1 MATSSGLNIPHS
13 DATVIVKA
21 LNSIDSEK
29 SHIPAAL
36 FMSPVL
42 PGREDY
48 WFPDF
53 SFLIENP
60 ALGRRVMFD
69 LGARDPATYP
79 PPIAQQLELP
89 FIQFVVNEIPD
100 QLVKGNIDLKSID
113 TIIWSHAHMDHI
125 GDTTRFPPST
135 DLVVG
140 RGMQLKLYPDHPES
154 GLLEKDISGRNVRE
168 LTYGGLKIGDF
179 DALDYFEDGSLYL
192 LDAPGHAP
200 GHTCALARVTPTSFV
215 LLGADISH
223 HPGHFRPSASL
234 HRTIACPSQILAAA
248 RKAISAEHFG
258 AQDPSQPFDL
268 AKRTTPMFDIADGGA
283 YEDPPTARKTLQ
295 KLLAFD
301 AHPDILVVIA
311 HDLTL
316 VGHLPL
322 FPKTINDWK
331 KDGLKEK
338 VTWASFEP
346 GNRAF
351 RYSSG
356 GYLTAKRRESL

>member
-60 ALGRRVMFD
+60 RLGRRVMFD
-69 LGARDPATYP
+69 LGARNPVTYP

-89 FIQFVVNEIPD
+89 FIQFVVDEIPD
-100 QLVKGNIDLKSID
+100 QLVKGNVDLKSID

-192 LDAPGHAP
+192 LDAPGVTEGTSPAFHSMPLGIPVLSHASHRP
-200 GHTCALARVTPTSFV
+200 PLSFWAQTSPITLATSV
-215 LLGADISH
+215 PKSSRPLASPSLASTSACRTLPNHLISLSAR
-223 HPGHFRPSASL
+223 RPCSTS
-234 HRTIACPSQILAAA
+234 RTAA
-248 RKAISAEHFG
+248 
-258 AQDPSQPFDL
+258 
-268 AKRTTPMFDIADGGA
+268 
-283 YEDPPTARKTLQ
+283 
-295 KLLAFD
+295 
-301 AHPDILVVIA
+301 
-311 HDLTL
+311 
-316 VGHLPL
+316 
-322 FPKTINDWK
+322 
-331 KDGLKEK
+331 
-338 VTWASFEP
+338 
-346 GNRAF
+346 
-351 RYSSG
+351 
-356 GYLTAKRRESL
+356 

>member
-1 MATSSGLNIPHS
+1 MATSSELNIPHS
-13 DATVIVKA
+13 NATVIVKA

-168 LTYGGLKIGDF
+168 LTYGGLKIGAF

-192 LDAPGHAP
+192 LDAPGVRADPAFHSMP
-200 GHTCALARVTPTSFV
+200 LDIPTSPITLATSAPRSLRPLV
-215 LLGADISH
+215 
-223 HPGHFRPSASL
+223 RPSLPSTSARRTPPNHSISL
-234 HRTIACPSQILAAA
+234 SARRPCSTSRTAA
-248 RKAISAEHFG
+248 
-258 AQDPSQPFDL
+258 P
-268 AKRTTPMFDIADGGA
+268 
-283 YEDPPTARKTLQ
+283 RKTLQ